1 MMKETNELVFR
12 PVSGCIDGNGD
23 NTLKAFIDKLL
34 HSNLYTLTGAVRT
47 MNGRYPEDQTTP
59 QNISNKIKR
68 GTINFIEVARLAE
81 VCGYKLVFRS
91 IANDEI
97 EDSNAVT
104 PVVSEKRTS
113 ADNSIRDA
121 YRPIKATQDKQ
132 QKDILKSEFSKAL
145 VSGCVSIPS
154 VHFGDIMVA
163 GKQAQEGADWLKTII
178 NPEITEAQE
187 MAAILAVREY
197 YDAIAQATYQLSMF
211 RLRKKD

>member
-1 MMKETNELVFR
+1 MKETNELVFR

-104 PVVSEKRTS
+104 PVVTEKRTS
-113 ADNSIRDA
+113 SDNAIREPYSRPRRAKIDAD
-121 YRPIKATQDKQ
+121 KAGCEKMN
-132 QKDILKSEFSKAL
+132 EL
-145 VSGCVSIPS
+145 VFAQAVNEGCVSVTS
-154 VHFGDIMVA
+154 NNFGEVIFA
-163 GKQAQEGADWLKTII
+163 GKRAEEVADFYSDSVAKYEADEL
-178 NPEITEAQE
+178 TEAGEVLLLLHLRNQFN
-187 MAAILAVREY
+187 IHFKLLDRE
-197 YDAIAQATYQLSMF
+197 
-211 RLRKKD
+211 

>member
-1 MMKETNELVFR
+1 MVKLNGVPFEYK
-12 PVSGCIDGNGD
+12 GD
-23 NTLKAFIDKLL
+23 NTFAYHFFKALVKDAGLNLTTAVGKFNKVYPDLK
-34 HSNLYTLTGAVRT
+34 
-47 MNGRYPEDQTTP
+47 TTP
-59 QNISNKIKR
+59 QNVSNKLTRDSIRFTEFVKFADVL
-68 GTINFIEVARLAE
+68 GYEIN
-81 VCGYKLVFRS
+81 LVS
-91 IANDEI
+91 AKNHAH
-97 EDSNAVT
+97 EDDSTVV